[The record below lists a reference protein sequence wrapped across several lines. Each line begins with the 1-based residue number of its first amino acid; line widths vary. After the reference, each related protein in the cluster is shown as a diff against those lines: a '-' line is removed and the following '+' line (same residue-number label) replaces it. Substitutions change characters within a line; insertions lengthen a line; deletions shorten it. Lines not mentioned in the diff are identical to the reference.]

1 MFQLVLIVSGP
12 GTGYHRTKSF
22 SVLFAPFHQVFI
34 WTGMIPLSFLF
45 PRWDSWGPSGCQC
58 NPLAYQPLFLVL
70 CHQQTSWGC
79 IPPHH
84 PEHYWRCY
92 RTVLILGVHCWLLA
106 SIWASFCWSPPL
118 ARLFRQLSV
127 HLTVCLSILC
137 INSLCGRI
145 LWWDYV
151 QGFTEVPVDSLDC
164 SAYVYQA
171 FILVKSCWLLLM
183 VFLPSLYL
191 EMVSRIS
198 CSIIFPEIKM
208 RLTICNSLGSPWR

>member
-12 GTGYHRTKSF
+12 GTGYHWTKSF

-127 HLTVCLSILC
+127 HLTVCLSSLC

-145 LWWDYV
+145 LWWDCV
-151 QGFTEVPVDSLDC
+151 QGFTES
-164 SAYVYQA
+164 Q
-171 FILVKSCWLLLM
+171 
-183 VFLPSLYL
+183 
-191 EMVSRIS
+191 
-198 CSIIFPEIKM
+198 
-208 RLTICNSLGSPWR
+208 